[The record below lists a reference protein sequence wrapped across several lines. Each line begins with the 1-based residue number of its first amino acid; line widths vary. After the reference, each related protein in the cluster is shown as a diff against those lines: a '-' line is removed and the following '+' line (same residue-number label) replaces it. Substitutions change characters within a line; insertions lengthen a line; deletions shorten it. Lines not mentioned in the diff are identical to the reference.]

1 MKRPKIRDLGPE
13 IRFRAHRYGK
23 VTTIPMQMDKAR
35 IRKQLHQALHQ
46 QKRVSDPFNPDLSL
60 IRKRK
65 ENRTYVACEATMWVR
80 ANAEISWFATGQTAK
95 RTGLPVW
102 ARWQARTTG
111 RAITHLSHQIP
122 TWNH

>member
-46 QKRVSDPFNPDLSL
+46 QKRVSDPFNPDLSF
-60 IRKRK
+60 IRKLQ
-65 ENRTYVACEATMWVR
+65 EDRTYVACEATMWVR
-80 ANAEISWFATGQTAK
+80 ANAGIS
-95 RTGLPVW
+95 
-102 ARWQARTTG
+102 
-111 RAITHLSHQIP
+111 
-122 TWNH
+122 